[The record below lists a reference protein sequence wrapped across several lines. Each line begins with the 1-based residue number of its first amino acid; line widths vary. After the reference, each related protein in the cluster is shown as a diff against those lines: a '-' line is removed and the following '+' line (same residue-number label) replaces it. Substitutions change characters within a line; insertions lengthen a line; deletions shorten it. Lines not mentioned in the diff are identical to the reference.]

1 MAWSIFMANTTS
13 AVPTG
18 PVTEEG
24 FLADRMRFWAAV
36 TKFMTYVAVGL
47 VMLMLL
53 LWYFL
58 V

>member
-1 MAWSIFMANTTS
+1 MANTTS

>member
-1 MAWSIFMANTTS
+1 MADTMHNA
-13 AVPTG
+13 PTG

-24 FLADRMRFWAAV
+24 FLADRIRFWDSV
-36 TKFMTYVAVGL
+36 TKFMTRVGIAL
-47 VMLMLL
+47 FVLLIL

>member
-1 MAWSIFMANTTS
+1 MAETMHTS
-13 AVPTG
+13 PTG

-24 FLADRMRFWAAV
+24 FLADRIRFWDSV
-36 TKFMTYVAVGL
+36 IKFMTRVGGGLIVLL
-47 VMLMLL
+47 VL